1 MQTTPIFEPFIDSI
15 VLDFVMSK
23 KKCNFR
29 LSSKKQISVEYKKF
43 IEELQ
48 KRLGKNKKSIDALMS
63 DTLQIIKEHSVMMD
77 SFSIQGFG
85 TFEPRKKA
93 ERISVNPAT
102 GKRMLIPPKIVLTF
116 KPGTII
122 KNKLREKSDN
132 EQ

>member
-1 MQTTPIFEPFIDSI
+1 MEH
-15 VLDFVMSK
+15 
-23 KKCNFR
+23 
-29 LSSKKQISVEYKKF
+29 KKF

-48 KRLGKNKKSIDALMS
+48 RRLGKNRKEVEASVADM
-63 DTLQIIKEHSVMMD
+63 LQIVKERSVLMD

-93 ERISVNPAT
+93 ERISVNPST

-122 KNKLREKSDN
+122 KNKLREKSD
-132 EQ
+132 EQQ

>member
-1 MQTTPIFEPFIDSI
+1 M
-15 VLDFVMSK
+15 
-23 KKCNFR
+23 
-29 LSSKKQISVEYKKF
+29 EYKKF

-48 KRLGKNKKSIDALMS
+48 RRLGKNRKEVESSVS
-63 DTLQIIKEHSVMMD
+63 DMLQIVKERSVLMD

-93 ERISVNPAT
+93 ERISVNPST

>member
-1 MQTTPIFEPFIDSI
+1 M
-15 VLDFVMSK
+15 
-23 KKCNFR
+23 
-29 LSSKKQISVEYKKF
+29 EYKKF

-93 ERISVNPAT
+93 ERISVNPVT

-116 KPGTII
+116 KHGTII